1 LLFALPCQSQIGTIG
16 KVRIVSEWVN
26 HSDEDLLLATS
37 SDPEAFGAFY
47 QRHED
52 AVLRFFF
59 RCVRDAEL
67 AADLSAETFARALL
81 GARRFRRRRE
91 PASARLFGSATALPA
106 EGD

>member
-1 LLFALPCQSQIGTIG
+1 
-16 KVRIVSEWVN
+16 
-26 HSDEDLLLATS
+26 
-37 SDPEAFGAFY
+37 
-47 QRHED
+47 
-52 AVLRFFF
+52 VLRFFF